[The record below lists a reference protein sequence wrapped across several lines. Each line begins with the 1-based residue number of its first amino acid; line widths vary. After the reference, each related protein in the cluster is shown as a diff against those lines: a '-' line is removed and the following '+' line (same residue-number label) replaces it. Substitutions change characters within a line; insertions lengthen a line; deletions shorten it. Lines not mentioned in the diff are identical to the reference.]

1 MDAVLEPWSAKALY
15 RRLGAA
21 EREAEELSRGV
32 EETFLDGSGGVGD
45 RDDGSRK
52 GEDKATERELA
63 DFCRRYREGRAVVG
77 RRREWRERWDEGRVG
92 GWR

>member
-21 EREAEELSRGV
+21 EREAEEVSRGV
-32 EETFLDGSGGVGD
+32 EEAFLDGGGGVGD
-45 RDDGSRK
+45 RDDGSK
-52 GEDKATERELA
+52 GEGKATERELA
-63 DFCRRYREGRAVVG
+63 DFCRRYREGRVVVG